1 MAPANNKTALKA
13 EIERKLEKENL
24 ERRLRLER
32 ERKPAEVP
40 GVKIPQF
47 LSRNALA
54 KGLTNLKVPDLLP
67 LRDAI
72 LSLSD
77 PGFLNK
83 KFNQD
88 VYRELPQRVKDF
100 IALPA
105 NQVTRAVIISK
116 IIEAVKLAKKN
127 ANNANFNRGVAKA
140 LVNLAPKPNNKKP
153 RVATTNTGTSAKPVN
168 AATGTNVKPVT
179 TTNAGTSA
187 KPANTGVNV
196 ATQANNLT
204 NKIANLQARLN
215 KAQENAAV
223 AAAEQKAEA
232 NAKVAEL
239 TKSLNE
245 TTNALEKQRTEAE
258 KMVANLRAERNAL
271 SGATNTEKANLAKK
285 LANAEVALKTL
296 RNNQNR
302 RIKELM
308 NEKIA
313 LGQNMNQ
320 LTSEMKSKI
329 NNLTRQLSEA
339 PAANQIT
346 NLESKLG
353 QLTANKEAAL
363 AEVNQYKKDFAIA
376 TKTLENL
383 TTKGVANKQQ
393 ISTLERSIR
402 ILETRLKN
410 LGNRRVAETKGL
422 REMIKELRSELQKLS
437 TAPAPVQNTGNA
449 PSALNLFKTK
459 VTEAKKTI
467 ANARLDQLLVNANKP
482 NPNLANLERQFA
494 DIAGKPRI
502 YLFLN
507 QFDGTNFPNYA
518 KPTGIQTFGAKSDNV
533 TNAVTNIKSIVSDY
547 TSIEPKKNLNLFFI
561 GPSGS
566 GKTFLFNKYLGKNI
580 SGMVTAYYPTF
591 DYNLQSGIL
600 TISDESEQMSYGKFK
615 QRFIRPTPFNP
626 NSSRA
631 HMSYQNGDV
640 TAFDLAGTENPMA
653 IMDKALGY
661 NIFEKQYWEKF
672 SSASVSDIAQRRQ
685 TQTEVKQLLA
695 ALELPS
701 NGVGLSGLDQMVFLY
716 VFWNYIDRK
725 VGPIERVIRRFR
737 QKKINPSRLQLLVEI
752 FNDIKRV
759 FEGFWIT
766 RSLHALNLL
775 FTNNSYKNLVNKTN
789 TTVTGSN
796 IARSNVTGSKGAF
809 EIELKRRVVNKRGI
823 PKYETSNFVKQLANI
838 PLSQSAK
845 FIILNKTNPSY
856 ETNFVADLKQS
867 GNRNCL
873 IGVVNAQS
881 QFPEQRQAAINYLES
896 LQK

>member
-32 ERKPAEVP
+32 ERKPTEVP

-47 LSRNALA
+47 LTRNALA

-140 LVNLAPKPNNKKP
+140 LVNLAPKPNNKP
-153 RVATTNTGTSAKPVN
+153 RVATTNRAWTIKKKT
-168 AATGTNVKPVT
+168 PVT
-179 TTNAGTSA
+179 TTNTGTNA
-187 KPANTGVNV
+187 KPVTIGVNV

-245 TTNALEKQRTEAE
+245 TTNALERQRTEAE

-296 RNNQNR
+296 RNNQKR

-308 NEKIA
+308 NEKNA
-313 LGQNMNQ
+313 LGQSKNQ
-320 LTSEMKSKI
+320 LTTEMQSKI
-329 NNLTRQLSEA
+329 NKLTRQLSEA
-339 PAANQIT
+339 PTANQIT

-393 ISTLERSIR
+393 ISTLERRIR
-402 ILETRLKN
+402 TLETRLEN

-422 REMIKELRSELQKLS
+422 REMIKELRSELQKLT

-467 ANARLDQLLVNANKP
+467 ANARLNQLLVNANKP
-482 NPNLANLERQFA
+482 NPNLPNLERRFA

-518 KPTGIQTFGAKSDNV
+518 KPEGIQTFGAKSDNV

-580 SGMVTAYYPTF
+580 TGMVTAYYPTF

-661 NIFEKQYWEKF
+661 NIFQKQYWEKF

-685 TQTEVKQLLA
+685 TQTEVKQLLT

-725 VGPIERVIRRFR
+725 DGPIERVIRRFK
-737 QKKINPSRLQLLVEI
+737 QKRINPSRLQLLVEI

-856 ETNFVADLKQS
+856 KTNFVADLKQS

>member
-1 MAPANNKTALKA
+1 MAQVKANNALRKEPVSKT
-13 EIERKLEKENL
+13 
-24 ERRLRLER
+24 
-32 ERKPAEVP
+32 
-40 GVKIPQF
+40 PQF

-54 KGLTNLKVPDLLP
+54 KGLTNLNMPDLLP

-77 PGFLNK
+77 PSFLNK

-105 NQVTRAVIISK
+105 NQITRAVIISK

-127 ANNANFNRGVAKA
+127 ANNASFNRGVANA
-140 LVNLAPKPNNKKP
+140 LVKVAPKPKNNKP
-153 RVATTNTGTSAKPVN
+153 RVATTNTGTNAKPVTATTN
-168 AATGTNVKPVT
+168 TGTNAKPVT
-179 TTNAGTSA
+179 ATTNTGTNA
-187 KPANTGVNV
+187 KPVAVTTNTGTNAKPVTAGVNV

-215 KAQENAAV
+215 KAQENAAK

-232 NAKVAEL
+232 KVKVAEL

-245 TTNALEKQRTEAE
+245 TTNALEKQRTETE

-296 RNNQNR
+296 ENNKNR
-302 RIKELM
+302 RINEIMKEK
-308 NEKIA
+308 NA
-313 LGQNMNQ
+313 LGQNKNQ
-320 LTSEMKSKI
+320 LTSEMQSQI
-329 NNLTRQLSEA
+329 NNLTRKLSEA
-339 PAANQIT
+339 PTANQIT

-383 TTKGVANKQQ
+383 AKKGVANKQQ

-422 REMIKELRSELQKLS
+422 REMIKELRSELQKLT

-467 ANARLDQLLVNANKP
+467 ANARLNQLLVNANKP
-482 NPNLANLERQFA
+482 NPNLPNLERQFA

-533 TNAVTNIKSIVSDY
+533 TNAVTNIKSIVNDY

-591 DYNLQSGIL
+591 NYDLQSGIL
-600 TISDESEQMSYGKFK
+600 TISDESEQMSYGEFK

-661 NIFEKQYWEKF
+661 NIFETKYWENF
-672 SSASVSDIAQRRQ
+672 SSASVSVIAQRRQ
-685 TQTEVKQLLA
+685 TQTEVKQLLD
-695 ALELPS
+695 ALKLPS
-701 NGVGLSGLDQMVFLY
+701 SGVGLSGLDEMVFLY
-716 VFWNYIDRK
+716 VYWNYIHKDTASFARK
-725 VGPIERVIRRFR
+725 LQNFAKSILRIRNS
-737 QKKINPSRLQLLVEI
+737 KTLETKINMMVGV

-766 RSLHALNLL
+766 RSLHALNIL

-796 IARSNVTGSKGAF
+796 IARSNVTGYKGAF
-809 EIELKRRVVNKRGI
+809 EIELKRRVANKRGI
-823 PKYETSNFVKQLANI
+823 SRYETSIFVQKLANI

-881 QFPEQRQAAINYLES
+881 KFPEQRQAAINYLES

>member
-1 MAPANNKTALKA
+1 
-13 EIERKLEKENL
+13 
-24 ERRLRLER
+24 
-32 ERKPAEVP
+32 
-40 GVKIPQF
+40 
-47 LSRNALA
+47 
-54 KGLTNLKVPDLLP
+54 
-67 LRDAI
+67 
-72 LSLSD
+72 
-77 PGFLNK
+77 
-83 KFNQD
+83 
-88 VYRELPQRVKDF
+88 
-100 IALPA
+100 
-105 NQVTRAVIISK
+105 NQVTRAVIINK
-116 IIEAVKLAKKN
+116 IIEAVKIVKNKNKKE
-127 ANNANFNRGVAKA
+127 KEESKK
-140 LVNLAPKPNNKKP
+140 VNQMIGNVLTNVAPKPNNGKKP
-153 RVATTNTGTSAKPVN
+153 GAVNASTGTENFPRGPEKTASGGPKNSPTSPAV
-168 AATGTNVKPVT
+168 AA
-179 TTNAGTSA
+179 
-187 KPANTGVNV
+187 
-196 ATQANNLT
+196 NLI
-204 NKIANLQARLN
+204 NQIANLQARLN
-215 KAQENAAV
+215 NAQENAAV

-245 TTNALEKQRTEAE
+245 TTKALENVMSQLTK
-258 KMVANLRAERNAL
+258 ERNEAKKKFEELQNKLQSAL
-271 SGATNTEKANLAKK
+271 NNTEKANLANKLAKAKTTLNEKNAEIATLKTSFNSQANMIINLQAQLEQAKQNAAEGKANANGKVAELTKK
-285 LANAEVALKTL
+285 LESAMANLEKQKSKAEAKVASIQTEIENAKNNTEMANLKKQLANA
-296 RNNQNR
+296 Q
-302 RIKELM
+302 
-308 NEKIA
+308 
-313 LGQNMNQ
+313 
-320 LTSEMKSKI
+320 
-329 NNLTRQLSEA
+329 NNLNLKNKVIAVTRA
-339 PAANQIT
+339 RAAV
-346 NLESKLG
+346 SKRK
-353 QLTANKEAAL
+353 LTANKEAAL

-383 TTKGVANKQQ
+383 TKKGVANKQQ

-402 ILETRLKN
+402 ILETRLKS
-410 LGNRRVAETKGL
+410 LGNRRVAETTGL
-422 REMIKELRSELQKLS
+422 RKSIEKLRSELQKLT

-467 ANARLDQLLVNANKP
+467 MNARLNQLLVNANKP

-533 TNAVTNIKSIVSDY
+533 TNAVTNIKSIVNDY

-600 TISDESEQMSYGKFK
+600 TISDTSEPMTYNEFK
-615 QRFIRPTPFNP
+615 RRFIRPTPFNP

-631 HMSYQNGDV
+631 HMSYENGDV

-796 IARSNVTGSKGAF
+796 IARSNVTGFKGAF

-823 PKYETSNFVKQLANI
+823 PKYETSKFVKQLANI

-881 QFPEQRQAAINYLES
+881 KFPEQRQAAINYLES

>member
-32 ERKPAEVP
+32 ERKPTEVP

-47 LSRNALA
+47 LTRNALA

-140 LVNLAPKPNNKKP
+140 LVNLAPKPKNNKP
-153 RVATTNTGTSAKPVN
+153 RVATTNA
-168 AATGTNVKPVT
+168 GTN
-179 TTNAGTSA
+179 A

-245 TTNALEKQRTEAE
+245 TTNALERQRTEAE

-296 RNNQNR
+296 RNNQKR

-308 NEKIA
+308 NEKNA
-313 LGQNMNQ
+313 LGQSKNQ
-320 LTSEMKSKI
+320 LTTEMQSKI
-329 NNLTRQLSEA
+329 NKLTRQLSEA
-339 PAANQIT
+339 PTANQIT

-393 ISTLERSIR
+393 ISTLERRIR
-402 ILETRLKN
+402 TLETRLEN

-422 REMIKELRSELQKLS
+422 REMIKELRSELQKLT

-467 ANARLDQLLVNANKP
+467 ANARLNQLLVNANKP
-482 NPNLANLERQFA
+482 NPNLPNLERRFA

-518 KPTGIQTFGAKSDNV
+518 KPEGIQTFGAKSDNV

-580 SGMVTAYYPTF
+580 TGMVTAYYPTF

-661 NIFEKQYWEKF
+661 NIFQKQYWEKF

-685 TQTEVKQLLA
+685 TQTEVKQLLT

-725 VGPIERVIRRFR
+725 DGPIERVIRRFK
-737 QKKINPSRLQLLVEI
+737 QKRINPSRLQLLVEI

-856 ETNFVADLKQS
+856 KTNFVADLKQS